1 MSINYA
7 KLGNRSRRQSLNSDF
22 MQIHK
27 TSQVR
32 IIFSYIFKNNKTFT
46 DSFSVSLHQSK
57 SIFNKKN
64 ISKLDLD
71 DQFGNLKSKVISSK
85 PKTEVTRKKFTFNQK
100 GKMKNFLNA
109 IDDYIE
115 QLNENSHSCT
125 ITSDSQSKLENM
137 FFLKF
142 DIIQKKQ
149 EQLKKK
155 YKKLQQSHSIER
167 YENQTLKN
175 QLYDLHHQLE
185 AEKRKN
191 YIQQLN
197 LEKQEQKNKELKLR
211 YQYLSNSYLREKLKQ
226 ENQKLKI
233 LQNSISIQESNIP
246 QDTSQSSLLLDD
258 STMKKFLKSQIRKLK
273 QNNRQIDDYSNLYKK
288 YSEHN
293 IENF

>member
-7 KLGNRSRRQSLNSDF
+7 KLGKRSRRQSLNSDF

-27 TSQVR
+27 SSQ
-32 IIFSYIFKNNKTFT
+32 NNKTFT
-46 DSFSVSLHQSK
+46 DSISVSLHQSK
-57 SIFNKKN
+57 STFNKKN

-71 DQFGNLKSKVISSK
+71 DPFGNLKSKVIDSK
-85 PKTEVTRKKFTFNQK
+85 PKTEVTRKKFMFNQK
-100 GKMKNFLNA
+100 GQMKNFLNA

-115 QLNENSHSCT
+115 QLNENSDCCT
-125 ITSDSQSKLENM
+125 ITSDSQSNLENM
-137 FFLKF
+137 LFLKF
-142 DIIQKKQ
+142 NIIQKKQ
-149 EQLKKK
+149 EQLKIK

-167 YENQTLKN
+167 CENQTLKN
-175 QLYDLHHQLE
+175 QLYDLHRQLE
-185 AEKRKN
+185 VEQRKN
-191 YIQQLN
+191 QIQQIN
-197 LEKQEQKNKELKLR
+197 LERQEQKNKELKIR

-246 QDTSQSSLLLDD
+246 QDTSQSSQLLDD
-258 STMKKFLKSQIRKLK
+258 STVRRFLKSQIRKLK
-273 QNNRQIDDYSNLYKK
+273 QNNRKIDDYSNLYKK

>member
-22 MQIHK
+22 MQMHK
-27 TSQVR
+27 LSQ
-32 IIFSYIFKNNKTFT
+32 NNKTFT

-57 SIFNKKN
+57 STFNKKN

-71 DQFGNLKSKVISSK
+71 IPFGDLKSKVINSK

-100 GKMKNFLNA
+100 GKIKNFINA

-115 QLNENSHSCT
+115 QLNESSDCYT

-137 FFLKF
+137 LFFKF
-142 DIIQKKQ
+142 NIIQKKQ
-149 EQLKKK
+149 EQLKIK
-155 YKKLQQSHSIER
+155 YKKLQQSNKIEK

-175 QLYDLHHQLE
+175 QLLGLHHQLE
-185 AEKRKN
+185 EEKRKN

-233 LQNSISIQESNIP
+233 LQNSISIQESNIL
-246 QDTSQSSLLLDD
+246 QDTSQSSQKLDD
-258 STMKKFLKSQIRKLK
+258 STVRKFLKSQIRKLK

>member
-7 KLGNRSRRQSLNSDF
+7 KFGKRSRRQSLNSDL
-22 MQIHK
+22 MQMHK
-27 TSQVR
+27 LSQ
-32 IIFSYIFKNNKTFT
+32 NNKTFT

-57 SIFNKKN
+57 STFNKKN

-71 DQFGNLKSKVISSK
+71 IPYGDLKHKAINSK
-85 PKTEVTRKKFTFNQK
+85 PKTEVTRKKFSFNQK
-100 GKMKNFLNA
+100 GKIKNFIDA

-115 QLNENSHSCT
+115 QLNESSDSYT
-125 ITSDSQSKLENM
+125 LTSDSQSKLENM
-137 FFLKF
+137 LFLKF
-142 DIIQKKQ
+142 NIIQKKQ
-149 EQLKKK
+149 EQLKIK
-155 YKKLQQSHSIER
+155 YKKLQQSNKIER

-175 QLYDLHHQLE
+175 QLLGLHHQLE
-185 AEKRKN
+185 EEKRKN
-191 YIQQLN
+191 YLQQLD

-233 LQNSISIQESNIP
+233 LQNSISIQESNIL
-246 QDTSQSSLLLDD
+246 QDTSQSSQKLDD
-258 STMKKFLKSQIRKLK
+258 STVRKFLKSQIRKLK